1 MYDRSL
7 HCFVYF
13 SSQIACCLIGHDNLV
28 PISMWTTPVQSIS
41 SLSCLVF
48 IIDHTLLEK
57 SWKFTFDFDI
67 DRTCTIS
74 LVVVLYHFHHKL
86 YPIRSAITV
95 QLHFQSRAKLYGRS
109 HRFPVSSLSQTAHYP
124 INLDSSVLYS
134 AKIIPLQSDISLF
147 CLVFLI
153 DNILFDRS

>member
-1 MYDRSL
+1 MYDRSH

-13 SSQIACCLIGHDNLV
+13 SSQIACCSIGHDSLV
-28 PISMWTTPVQSIS
+28 PISTWTTPVQSIS

-48 IIDHTLLEK
+48 IMDHTLLDQ

-67 DRTCTIS
+67 DRTCMIS

-86 YPIRSAITV
+86 YPIGLVITV
-95 QLHFQSRAKLYGRS
+95 QFHFQSIAKLYGRS
-109 HRFPVSSLSQTAHYP
+109 HQFPVSSLSQTAHYP

-147 CLVFLI
+147 CLVFVI
-153 DNILFDRS
+153 DDILFDRS

>member
-1 MYDRSL
+1 MYDRSH

-13 SSQIACCLIGHDNLV
+13 SSQIACCSIGHDNLV
-28 PISMWTTPVQSIS
+28 PILTWTAPVQSIS
-41 SLSCLVF
+41 SLSCLVL
-48 IIDHTLLEK
+48 IIDHTLLDQ

-74 LVVVLYHFHHKL
+74 LVIVLYHFHHKL
-86 YPIRSAITV
+86 YPIGSTITV
-95 QLHFQSRAKLYGRS
+95 QFHFQSRAKLYGRS
-109 HRFPVSSLSQTAHYP
+109 HQFPISSSSQTAHYP

-147 CLVFLI
+147 CLVFVI
-153 DNILFDRS
+153 DDILFDRS